1 MKKYLLI
8 LLIWSMVLPEFVFS
22 SGGFGGGGSGG
33 SGDLT
38 DVNGTSNEIT
48 STNSTGPAPTLSI
61 SSTLDLT
68 GKTSTKPIKRGAT
81 NPATCGVGEYFEN
94 STSLS
99 LWFCK
104 ATNTWELV
112 GDGVLV
118 PANYYVAT
126 TGSNSNSGLTTGAPL
141 LTIQAAINK
150 LPRVIKSNVVINISS
165 GTFAEAVTVNDV
177 HTVGGATVK
186 LIGYIN
192 SSAGSFTNSA
202 TLTGTSSGSNTVS
215 STTATSRFFDTGS
228 SPFGTTGTQAGR
240 WLCLTGGT
248 GFDASI
254 SQKNCY
260 VIHDNVS
267 SSQLSIAG
275 RWNGTTPDNTTT
287 YAVFAPANFSIITG
301 NDTRNYGISFD
312 NTSGFQLSRLACT
325 DGKFDCIKISNS
337 NWDLEPHAE
346 QINSGESDISMVF
359 TTSSSDSSTFR
370 YPSAALAIQNSHI
383 GQISE
388 VESNG
393 DRNLGIG
400 IMEGSTVRAIRNSM
414 CKNSLDNTCI
424 VVVVNSSVKWEMDN
438 VTTGSVTV
446 GPGAGYSAE
455 LNSNILHF
463 ERNFSFSDWTGI
475 LIVSGSSILMTD
487 WNRIETPVADGI
499 FINSNSNL
507 GTTGFTLSDTT
518 ILNPGRYSYN
528 VIGHSLCSS
537 CASFTLIGG
546 TGVVYAD
553 DYTTKGFIAKD
564 TNAIFVDDA
573 DTTKFFTF
581 DAASIATGT
590 GRTYVVPN
598 LTGVMALTPTV
609 NAQTGTTYTIVSTDI
624 TKLVTFANA
633 GSVAV
638 TLPQATGT
646 FSGGFAFQV
655 YNKGAGTVTITPT
668 TSTINGASTLTLLAG
683 MGALIASDGT
693 NWAASPHAVTGGGTV
708 TSIATTSPITGG
720 TITATGTIACA
731 TCVTS
736 AAALTINQI
745 ILGGGS
751 QASAA
756 LGSLGTTTT
765 VLHGNA
771 GGAPSFGAVS
781 LSADVTGNLPV
792 TSLNSGTSASSSTF
806 WRGDE
811 TWATPGG
818 SGTVT
823 ATGGSLTSNALVL
836 GAGGTDTKAVAGI
849 VSDGT
854 SALTLGV
861 AGTSVGSVAFKNAT
875 SGTITLQPVTG
886 ALGTVTL
893 SLPAATDTLVG
904 KATTDTLT
912 NKTLTSPTL
921 TTPSLG
927 VATATSINKMAI
939 TAPATSSTL
948 AVADGKTAT
957 INNTLTMAGTDSTTI
972 TFQGT
977 DTYVG
982 RATTDT
988 LTNKI
993 YDAEGTGNT
1002 LTIPVEI
1009 VLTAAGCDNA
1019 TAGTMFD
1026 LPTSNAPTKTCYGTS
1041 PQRYGMLDFPDGAT
1055 DLVAVTHFRLPSD
1068 WIGAVDIS
1076 LYWACTLA
1084 TCSTNNVIWGI
1095 QTVCIGDGEAWDN
1108 PTYNSVQ
1115 DITDAGLAT
1124 LHQRN
1129 VATQTNVT
1137 TTGCAAAETM
1147 FIKVIRRLSQAGD
1160 TFAGTA
1166 GLLEA
1171 VVKLRRAM

>member
-1 MKKYLLI
+1 MMRLLRSI
-8 LLIWSMVLPEFVFS
+8 LIVFLYS
-22 SGGFGGGGSGG
+22 SSVFAQMSSPGGGGG

-38 DVNGTSNEIT
+38 DVNGTTNEIT

-126 TGSNSNSGLTTGAPL
+126 TGSDSNSGLTTGAPL
-141 LTIQAAINK
+141 LTIQAAVNK
-150 LPRVIKSNVVINISS
+150 LPRVIKSSVIINISS
-165 GTFAEAVTVNDV
+165 GTFAEAITVNDV

-186 LIGYIN
+186 LLGYIN

-215 STTATSRFFDTGS
+215 SKTATSRFFDTGS

-248 GFDASI
+248 GFDASV

-287 YAVFAPANFSIITG
+287 YAVFDPANFAIITG
-301 NDTRNYGISFD
+301 GDSRNYGISFD
-312 NTSGFQLSRLACT
+312 NTTGFQLSRLACI
-325 DGKFDCIKISNS
+325 DGKFDCVKVSNS
-337 NWDLEPHAE
+337 NWDIEPHAE
-346 QINSGESDISMVF
+346 QLNSGESDISMVF
-359 TTSSSDSSTFR
+359 TTSSSDSSSFR
-370 YPSAALAIQNSHI
+370 YPSAALAIYNSHI

-393 DRNLGIG
+393 DRHLGIG
-400 IMEGSTVRAIRNSM
+400 IMEGSTVRTLRNSF

-424 VVVVNSSVKWEMDN
+424 AAVVNSSVRWMIDN
-438 VTTGSVTV
+438 VTTGSVKV

-455 LNSNILHF
+455 LNSNILHW
-463 ERNFSFSDWTGI
+463 ERNFSFSDWTGL
-475 LIVSGSSILMTD
+475 LIVSGSSVFATD
-487 WNRIETPVADGI
+487 WFRIETPVADGI
-499 FINSNSNL
+499 FINSNSSL
-507 GTTGFTLSDTT
+507 GTTGFTLSDAT

-528 VIGHSLCSS
+528 IIGHSLCSS
-537 CASFTLIGG
+537 CASFTLTGG

-581 DAASIATGT
+581 DAASITTGT
-590 GRTYVVPN
+590 GRVYVAPN

-624 TKLVTFANA
+624 TRLVTFANA

-646 FSGGFAFQV
+646 FSGGFAFYT
-655 YNKGAGTVTITPT
+655 YNNGPGTATLTPT
-668 TSTINGASTLTLLAG
+668 TSTINGAASVTLPPGFGGLVS
-683 MGALIASDGT
+683 SDGT
-693 NWAASPHAVTGGGTV
+693 NWKMMLTSAVGLGGTV

-720 TITATGTIACA
+720 TITSTGTIACA

-751 QASAA
+751 QASAT

-792 TSLNSGTSASSSTF
+792 TNLNSGTSASSLTF
-806 WRGDE
+806 WRGDG
-811 TWATPGG
+811 TWSTPGG

-823 ATGGSLTSNALVL
+823 NTGGNLTSNSVVL
-836 GAGGTDTKAVAGI
+836 GAGTTDTKVVAGI
-849 VSDGT
+849 ITDGI
-854 SALTLGV
+854 SGLTLGV

-875 SGTITLQPVTG
+875 SGTITLSPPTG
-886 ALGTVTL
+886 ALGTVTVT
-893 SLPAATDTLVG
+893 LPAATTTLLG
-904 KATTDTLT
+904 KNQTFQKCAVI
-912 NKTLTSPTL
+912 K
-921 TTPSLG
+921 G
-927 VATATSINKMAI
+927 ATSTDDYPIEKFPVAI
-939 TAPATSSTL
+939 TITGIHVYAIGGTNVVGGLDECTGTNGVCSS
-948 AVADGKTAT
+948 
-957 INNTLTMAGTDSTTI
+957 
-972 TFQGT
+972 
-977 DTYVG
+977 
-982 RATTDT
+982 
-988 LTNKI
+988 
-993 YDAEGTGNT
+993 
-1002 LTIPVEI
+1002 
-1009 VLTAAGCDNA
+1009 
-1019 TAGTMFD
+1019 
-1026 LPTSNAPTKTCYGTS
+1026 
-1041 PQRYGMLDFPDGAT
+1041 
-1055 DLVAVTHFRLPSD
+1055 VT
-1068 WIGAVDIS
+1068 AVDS
-1076 LYWACTLA
+1076 
-1084 TCSTNNVIWGI
+1084 
-1095 QTVCIGDGEAWDN
+1095 
-1108 PTYNSVQ
+1108 
-1115 DITDAGLAT
+1115 DIT
-1124 LHQRN
+1124 
-1129 VATQTNVT
+1129 
-1137 TTGCAAAETM
+1137 
-1147 FIKVIRRLSQAGD
+1147 
-1160 TFAGTA
+1160 GTA
-1166 GLLEA
+1166 GSDVADDGSLTNGTIA
-1171 VVKLRRAM
+1171 ANAWIQWHTTSVSGTNTSVSVCFNYTID